1 MYSSIAKYYD
11 LIFPFNRHKYEFLK
25 EYAGRDVLDLACA
38 TGVYAHKLADDGYNV
53 IGVDLDQSMIQFGKN
68 KGKALLEVADMQ
80 EEIYDFYDLIYCIG
94 NSIVHLEDERAIK
107 RQLKNIYQ
115 GLKRNG
121 TSVVQI
127 VNYDRIYLDNIESL
141 PIIDNDGVKFERKYT
156 LGDRVKFETKL
167 VADEE
172 ITNSVVLYPIR
183 SGRLIQLFDE
193 VGFKD
198 IEVFGSF
205 NRDIFDINE
214 SFHLIVVAKKSA

>member
-11 LIFPFNRHKYEFLK
+11 SIFPFNRHKYEFLK
-25 EYAGRDVLDLACA
+25 DYAGRDVLDLACA
-38 TGVYAHKLADDGYNV
+38 TGSYAHKLAEDGYHV
-53 IGVDLDQSMIQFGKN
+53 LGVDLDESMVEYGKN

-94 NSIVHLEDERAIK
+94 NSLVHLENEQAIK

-141 PIIDNDGVKFERKYT
+141 PVIENDGVRFERKYT
-156 LGDRVKFETKL
+156 LGEKVKFETKL

-172 ITNSVVLYPIR
+172 IVNSVNLYPIR
-183 SGRLIQLFDE
+183 SGRLVKLFDE

-214 SFHLIVVAKKSA
+214 SFHFIVVARKSA